1 MILVRMKKRLR
12 KKRRVGEFQ
21 EMGFEM
27 SFDIQKGL
35 TVIEQNA
42 ILENFIAQAVEEN
55 GLQFGGGGDTHWQG
69 FIVLNKSRGSVT
81 LHHRE
86 TVRRWLEEN
95 SQISNIRIG
104 ELRDVWH
111 GWDSD

>member
-1 MILVRMKKRLR
+1 MKERLR

-21 EMGFEM
+21 EMGFEV
-27 SFDIQKGL
+27 SFDIQKDL
-35 TVIEQNA
+35 TVIEKNT
-42 ILENFIAQAVEEN
+42 IHEDFITQAVEAN
-55 GLQFGGGGDTHWQG
+55 GLQFGGGGDTHWKG
-69 FIVLNKSRGSVT
+69 FVALNKSRGSVT

-95 SQISNIRIG
+95 LKISNIRIG
-104 ELRDVWH
+104 ELRDAWY